1 VKKHFL
7 FTYVLSIVLVIT
19 VGCGAVC
26 SLSGVGFEAETGSFV
41 ELSADDSGGG
51 LPDERVVALNSAL
64 DVAPGLAGLIS
75 GGDGLDRF
83 KAGYVGFCEEY
94 SGLIRKAYRG
104 VSDHDIL
111 FCYAVGYALADSVL
125 MDDTDCVLFAKETR
139 ERLEDYSGM
148 SFADYVLVHSF
159 WTAYQ
164 YLVRTDIADWL
175 SIPWSGDPLG
185 SGLDAPAGIIQI
197 AQTTLEMPV
206 AMLEASPKQ
215 KTMFY
220 ITTEFDKD
228 TWKYTRDLLL
238 ENGLSYGLSISDY
251 SSHFLEVGLIHHF
264 MTLNIEDVRYD
275 MVVLG
280 DLFTTSKDYMLSGA
294 DALNELYGGQW
305 QTMTNNTLWSLI
317 IGGEDFNNFDYA
329 DWVEDRYFWRY
340 YDEDE
345 P

>member
-1 VKKHFL
+1 M
-7 FTYVLSIVLVIT
+7 LSIVLVIT

-26 SLSGVGFEAETGSFV
+26 SLSGVGFDEETGSFV
-41 ELSADDSGGG
+41 ELSVDDSGSG

-164 YLVRTDIADWL
+164 YLVRTDVAEWL

-185 SGLDAPAGIIQI
+185 SGLDAPAGMIQI
-197 AQTTLEMPV
+197 VQTTLEMPV

-220 ITTEFDKD
+220 STTKFNNY

-264 MTLNIEDVRYD
+264 MTLNIEDVSYD
-275 MVVLG
+275 SMVLG
-280 DLFTTSKDYMLSGA
+280 DLFTTSTDYMAEVANAISGMNA
-294 DALNELYGGQW
+294 GDW
-305 QTMTNNTLWSLI
+305 QIMTQVALWSAI
-317 IGGEDFNNFDYA
+317 VGGGHLYLHEYN
-329 DWVEDRYFWRY
+329 DWVEDRYFWKY